1 MSRILFAAIC
11 GWILFRYTNRWQRI
25 IGVVLLGTVTVALVF
40 PSPAYSQFG
49 LLGSIQNVFNVITY
63 DTFDSQS
70 IQSSSFTRLNPGT
83 DGVLNI
89 QPRKVQLSAKYVF

>member
-49 LLGSIQNVFNVITY
+49 LLGSI
-63 DTFDSQS
+63 
-70 IQSSSFTRLNPGT
+70 
-83 DGVLNI
+83 
-89 QPRKVQLSAKYVF
+89 